1 MHNQRQSAIRIKH
14 HIILRAELRFR
25 KSFKDILQLGN
36 PLLHELPSLL
46 QIYRLPLMHRHPS
59 PSPSSSPT
67 TKRSNPSNSTP
78 NRAKIKRSI
87 KSKNTQR
94 SKQSIGRMR
103 KLTWR
108 KTQTLTLEN
117 LEESK
122 EEEESALWE
131 ERRALVKG
139 RGDVSPVNIKEKKKF
154 LIYKTFFFSILTS
167 IFYLKKIYIVFLKT
181 KFKFKYF

>member
-1 MHNQRQSAIRIKH
+1 METKSNPQIQNIPKKQNTKINKISHKTKMHNQRQSAIRIKH

-78 NRAKIKRSI
+78 NRSKIKRSI

-103 KLTWR
+103 KLT
-108 KTQTLTLEN
+108 
-117 LEESK
+117 
-122 EEEESALWE
+122 
-131 ERRALVKG
+131 
-139 RGDVSPVNIKEKKKF
+139 
-154 LIYKTFFFSILTS
+154 
-167 IFYLKKIYIVFLKT
+167 
-181 KFKFKYF
+181 